1 MKRKISL
8 VVALM
13 LMALTVFGCGKKEEL
28 ENTPSSSLSDIINEE
43 QVTDEKLADEECPE
57 GYVYDYQVSMEP
69 IPAEIAALGGD
80 VCGTIHAYPTRI
92 EIALAQQEIENDAEL
107 REQNERNIEGVQQYL
122 ADTYGGEFEIEPI
135 TTGIWS
141 YLCTDKNTDKEN
153 VIFISPSYVKG
164 RSDEIV
170 TADNYYYEEDGYIYN
185 DIVGEVI
192 DNTIQEDNIYKI
204 FLEQVGVSVN
214 LKLYIAI
221 FSENAPNYLD
231 EQNTIL
237 EIYETMKQV
246 QEDSEKNITIKL
258 VLTYFP
264 EEYQPIILKQ
274 YEKSVDEF
282 TYIYGTVAEKLIQND
297 EVYAQFYV
305 ERDKGI
311 EITLDEVL
319 KEKEAY
325 LENEYKLEYWR

>member
-1 MKRKISL
+1 
-8 VVALM
+8 
-13 LMALTVFGCGKKEEL
+13 MALTVFGCGKKEEL

>member
-1 MKRKISL
+1 MRRKVSL
-8 VVALM
+8 FIVLM
-13 LMALTVFGCGKKEEL
+13 LITLTVVGCGHKKEL
-28 ENTPSSSLSDIINEE
+28 ETPPTLSFEDIINEE
-43 QVTDEKLADEECPE
+43 TLGDEKSEECPE

-69 IPAEIAALGGD
+69 IPKEIADLGGD

-92 EIALAQQEIENDAEL
+92 QIALTKQEIENDVEL
-107 REQNERNIEGVQQYL
+107 QKQNEKNIEGVKEYL
-122 ADTYGGEFEIEPI
+122 AETYGGEFEIEPL

-153 VIFISPSYVKG
+153 VIFISPSYVNG
-164 RSDEIV
+164 WSDEIV
-170 TADNYYYEEDGYIYN
+170 TADNYFYEEDGYIYN

-192 DNTIQEDNIYKI
+192 DNTIQKDNIYKI
-204 FLEQVGVSVN
+204 FLEQVGVSAN

-221 FSENAPNYLD
+221 FSENAPDYLD
-231 EQNTIL
+231 EQKIIL
-237 EIYETMKQV
+237 EIYETMKRV
-246 QEDSEKNITIKL
+246 QEDSENNITIKL

-264 EEYQPIILKQ
+264 VEYQPIILKQ

-282 TYIYGTVAEKLIQND
+282 AYIYGKVAEMLIQNG
-297 EVYAQFYV
+297 EVYAQFCV

-319 KEKEAY
+319 KEKETY
-325 LENEYKLEYWR
+325 LENEYKVEYWR